1 MNAIENILIPR
12 TADLGGGFT
21 VRRAIPHAER
31 RSVGPFVFLDHM
43 GPHRLPPGEGMDVRP
58 HPHIALATVTWL
70 FEGAIM
76 HRDSLGSVQLIRP
89 GEVNWMS
96 AGRGIV
102 HSERTP
108 PDLRAAGS
116 QVHGLQFW
124 VGLPNDQEESAPLFQ
139 HVGAGDLPVI
149 RCGDAMGTLIVG
161 NAFGMTSPVK
171 AVSRT
176 LFTVFTLPAG
186 GQMSLSVEEKESA
199 LYLAEGSL
207 DCKGAEPVAA
217 GQLAVLK
224 EGATLSVKAL
234 APARFAVFGGDPIG
248 ARFVVWN
255 FVSSS
260 RERIEQAKRDW
271 VDGKFAKVPGET
283 EFIPLPD
290 ALMPKP

>member
-1 MNAIENILIPR
+1 MTAIENILIPR

-96 AGRGIV
+96 AGSGIV

-108 PDLRAAGS
+108 PDLRASGS

-124 VGLPNDQEESAPLFQ
+124 VGLPNEAEESAPLFQ
-139 HVGAGDLPVI
+139 HVGADDLPVI
-149 RCGDAMGTLIVG
+149 RLGDATGTLIVG
-161 NAFGMTSPVK
+161 SAWGATSPVK

-176 LFTVFTLPAG
+176 LFTVFTLAAG
-186 GQMSLSVEEKESA
+186 G
-199 LYLAEGSL
+199 
-207 DCKGAEPVAA
+207 
-217 GQLAVLK
+217 
-224 EGATLSVKAL
+224 
-234 APARFAVFGGDPIG
+234 
-248 ARFVVWN
+248 
-255 FVSSS
+255 
-260 RERIEQAKRDW
+260 
-271 VDGKFAKVPGET
+271 
-283 EFIPLPD
+283 
-290 ALMPKP
+290 

>member
-1 MNAIENILIPR
+1 MTAIENILIPR

-96 AGRGIV
+96 AGSGIV

-108 PDLRAAGS
+108 PDLRASGS

-124 VGLPNDQEESAPLFQ
+124 VGLPNEAEESAPLFQ
-139 HVGAGDLPVI
+139 HVGADDLPVI
-149 RCGDAMGTLIVG
+149 RLGDATGTLIVG
-161 NAFGMTSPVK
+161 SAWGATSPVK

-176 LFTVFTLPAG
+176 LFTVFTLAAG
-186 GQMSLSVEEKESA
+186 GQMNLPVEEKEAA

-207 DCKGAEPVAA
+207 DFGGAAPLEA
-217 GQLAVLK
+217 GQLAALK
-224 EGATLSVKAL
+224 PGVTLSVRAL
-234 APARFAVFGGDPIG
+234 AAARFALFGGDPIG
-248 ARFVVWN
+248 QRFLAWN

-260 RERIEQAKRDW
+260 KERIERAKRDW
-271 VDGKFAKVPGET
+271 VEGKFARVPGET
-283 EFIPLPD
+283 EFIPLPE
-290 ALMPKP
+290 ALMPK